1 MRGAFLRL
9 LMQED
14 LNFLLTNRLPRRW
27 ATQMVGRIAASEHPL
42 VARPALAAW
51 RFFGDVDLSE
61 AETTHFRSLREGF
74 VRRLRAGARRFEGG
88 AGAICAPCDAIV
100 GAHGGIDGTAVW
112 QVKGFPYRLE
122 ELVPDAALVERFRDG
137 RFVTLRLTAA
147 MYHRFHAPAD
157 LTVEGV
163 TYLSGDCW
171 NVNPIA
177 LRRVERLFCRNER
190 AVIEARL
197 ADGTPDAAGA
207 GRRDPGGEHPAG
219 VPGYRA
225 VAARAGQRPR
235 GVRRGGG
242 ARHGDG
248 VVRARLDDPD
258 VPARRGATGSGLA
271 RGAGDPGGGGGGA
284 SAGCGVAAEVA
295 GASAKFL
302 PCSCAG
308 RSQGQAQQRLMGRAT
323 LGSCLRGSTI

>member
-100 GAHGGIDGTAVW
+100 GAHGRIDGTAVW

-197 ADGTPDAAGA
+197 ADGTPMLLVPVAAILVASIRLAFLDTERSLREQGSDRVACDAAVARGA
-207 GRRDPGGEHPAG
+207 EMGWFEHGSTILMFLPAG
-219 VPGYRA
+219 VRLDPDLREGR
-225 VAARAGQRPR
+225 VIRAGEVVAHRQGAASPR
-235 GVRRGGG
+235 
-242 ARHGDG
+242 
-248 VVRARLDDPD
+248 
-258 VPARRGATGSGLA
+258 
-271 RGAGDPGGGGGGA
+271 
-284 SAGCGVAAEVA
+284 
-295 GASAKFL
+295 K
-302 PCSCAG
+302 
-308 RSQGQAQQRLMGRAT
+308 
-323 LGSCLRGSTI
+323 